1 MAYLCMCVLLAIF
14 LNCEFVLHD
23 LSLEILQDLGHGL
36 LPLLYLPECY
46 KPIVQLWSFFNLNFP
61 NKRGTL
67 FESVSGWRSQSVSLS
82 AVKLGLVSRMAIASM
97 ESIETITDANR

>member
-1 MAYLCMCVLLAIF
+1 MNYAKKRYTKIFCIMAYLCMCVLLAIF

-46 KPIVQLWSFFNLNFP
+46 KPIVQL
-61 NKRGTL
+61 
-67 FESVSGWRSQSVSLS
+67 
-82 AVKLGLVSRMAIASM
+82 
-97 ESIETITDANR
+97 